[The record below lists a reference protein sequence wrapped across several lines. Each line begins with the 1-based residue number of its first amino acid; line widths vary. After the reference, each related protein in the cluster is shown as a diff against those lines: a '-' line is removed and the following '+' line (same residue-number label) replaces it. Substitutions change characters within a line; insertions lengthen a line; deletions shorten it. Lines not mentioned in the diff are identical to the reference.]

1 MNLSSALIKQILDTG
16 DFETWSQLRKDYLPS
31 EYHRLHTVIT
41 KHIENHHSLPTFEN
55 LELGIRDQQ
64 TKEKLLAIASVEVET
79 DAEMLLEYL
88 KNEYLQAETFNAL
101 EEYID
106 KSIAFE
112 TAKETVDH
120 LHDIVMRLE
129 EKVDLEDPAESMK
142 SIALFDSDEEVAS
155 YLPLG
160 LNADYDQSFKF
171 SPKDL
176 ILVGGRRGGG
186 KSITCANIANSV
198 YESGKSAIYFTIEM
212 DSRSILQRICS
223 IATGISHNR
232 LRSRQLGVAEWE
244 KVAKWWSGRFVD
256 GGYVYDEY
264 LAHRDYDRFHEQ
276 LRSRCEL
283 HPERQIDVVYDPSLN
298 LSRLRAELDKKIKSS
313 MDVGV
318 IIVDYIN
325 QVKRAPN
332 FAKGVGQYDWTEQ
345 IEVSKALKSMAQEY
359 NAPVFSPYQID
370 NSGEARFAK
379 GILDAADAAF
389 TLDPWTTDAG
399 CMTFECVKM
408 RSSAM
413 VSFTSKVDWDSLKIG
428 PETVMTPKEAD
439 NMATGEEIDDL

>member
-31 EYHRLHTVIT
+31 EYHRLHSVIT
-41 KHIENHHSLPTFEN
+41 KHIDNFHTLPTFEH
-55 LELGIRDQQ
+55 LELGIRDHQ
-64 TKEKLLAIASVEVET
+64 TKEKLLAIASIEVDTEA
-79 DAEMLLEYL
+79 DMLLEYL
-88 KNEYLQAETFNAL
+88 KNEYLQSETFNAL
-101 EEYID
+101 EQYID

-120 LHDIVMRLE
+120 LHDIVMQLE
-129 EKVDLEDPAESMK
+129 EKVDLEDPSESMK
-142 SIALFDSDEEVAS
+142 SITLFDSDEEIS
-155 YLPLG
+155 QYLPLG
-160 LNADYDQSFKF
+160 LNADYDETFKF

-176 ILVGGRRGGG
+176 ILIGGRRGGG

-212 DSRSILQRICS
+212 DSRSILQRVCS
-223 IATGISHNR
+223 IATGISYNR
-232 LRSRQLGVAEWE
+232 LRSRQLGLAEWE
-244 KVAKWWSGRFVD
+244 KVAKWWAGRFVD
-256 GGYVYDEY
+256 GQYVFDEY
-264 LAHRDYDRFHEQ
+264 LHHRDYDRFHDN
-276 LRSRCEL
+276 LAKRCDL
-283 HPERQIDVVYDPSLN
+283 HPEKQIDVVYDPSLN

-325 QVKRAPN
+325 QVKRAPT
-332 FAKGVGQYDWTEQ
+332 FQKGAGQYDWTEQ

-359 NAPVFSPYQID
+359 NAPVFSPYQVD
-370 NSGEARFAK
+370 NGGEARFAK

-389 TLDPWTTDAG
+389 TLDPWTTEDS
-399 CMTFECVKM
+399 CVTFNCVKM

-413 VSFTSKVDWDSLKIG
+413 VSFTSKMDWDTLKIG
-428 PETVMTPKEAD
+428 PETVLTPKEAD
-439 NMATGEEIDDL
+439 SMSTGEEIDDL